1 LDWKQRLRRFCEG
14 IGIHIRIWQGIQ
26 VRGVVFDALDTYT
39 LYCALVIETT
49 ARRLIKDE
57 QLFLCWVESPGGDE
71 FLPGGAT
78 LFEFWLMILMLF
90 WVNVT
95 NC

>member
-1 LDWKQRLRRFCEG
+1 L
-14 IGIHIRIWQGIQ
+14 IGFLGFSQKSPGGSSPIARQLIR
-26 VRGVVFDALDTYT
+26 
-39 LYCALVIETT
+39 
-49 ARRLIKDE
+49 DE